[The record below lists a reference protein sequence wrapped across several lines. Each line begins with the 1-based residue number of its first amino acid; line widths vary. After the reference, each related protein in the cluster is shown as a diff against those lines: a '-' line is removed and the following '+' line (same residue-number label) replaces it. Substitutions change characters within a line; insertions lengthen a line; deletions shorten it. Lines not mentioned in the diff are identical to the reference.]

1 MVRAMNGAMNRAMGG
16 AMNGSMDGG
25 KASVMEWMDVS
36 KGDFEQKTKAGQ
48 HALCHRRSSLYQLK
62 INNEE

>member
-25 KASVMEWMDVS
+25 NGQCDGMDGCI